1 MENNE
6 FLEEKKSGKKKIL
19 LIILSILII
28 LLVALGVNYL
38 INLNSPR
45 TLFKKVSNTIFGE
58 TLNVLDSIP
67 ASLNGMNEGTLK
79 FNTNIEDYSF
89 LNSEVI
95 DYTFGLDVS
104 QKRLLSSIKLTE
116 DNKEL
121 FNIEGNVYNNN
132 IYLNLNNLFSKNI
145 LIDEEVIKDNLG
157 ISINDIFNEINDVYS
172 EENINDYKYIVN
184 SFKNLTNAVIDKI
197 NYSKEKETLNINGDN
212 IKVNKI
218 IINFDK
224 ENTDLIINTYVD
236 GILNDNELI
245 KKLLKV
251 FDVEKEEL
259 IDNLKEIKDYD
270 NSDIDGTSKL
280 VVYTKG
286 LVNEI
291 VKVELTED
299 TEELISYVNYN
310 DYKLLRSDNIEIEI
324 NNQKLVIKKDNEII
338 INGEINS
345 LEKDNIDI
353 NFEVL
358 ESNTKGNI
366 VYQKQ
371 NENIKV
377 KINLDN
383 TKENNKITLDIDIKK
398 TGDNEYKIN
407 VNTLINLENKTFN
420 VTLENKNG
428 IKGMVL
434 EVPDTDNSV
443 NYKNITEEDLQT
455 IMNNL
460 EKRLE
465 NTKIMDLINSNN
477 EVIDNNEI
485 I

>member
-28 LLVALGVNYL
+28 LLIALGVNYL

-45 TLFKKVSNTIFGE
+45 TLFKKVSNTIFNE
-58 TLNVLDSIP
+58 TLDVLDSIP
-67 ASLNGMNEGTLK
+67 TSLSGMSEGK
-79 FNTNIEDYSF
+79 IEFNTDIEDYSF

-104 QKRLLSSIKLTE
+104 QKRLISNIKLTE

-145 LIDEEVIKDNLG
+145 LIDEVTIKDNLG
-157 ISINDIFNEINDVYS
+157 LSTNDIFNEINDVYN
-172 EENINDYKYIVN
+172 EEFINDYKYIVN
-184 SFKNLTNAVIDKI
+184 SFKNLTNDVIDKI
-197 NYSKEKETLNINGDN
+197 NYNKEKDTLNINGDN

-224 ENTDLIINTYVD
+224 ENADLIINIYID

-245 KKLLKV
+245 KKLVKI

-324 NNQKLVIKKDNEII
+324 NKQKLVIKKDNEII
-338 INGEINS
+338 INGDVNS
-345 LEKDNIDI
+345 LVKDNIDI

-358 ESNTKGNI
+358 DSNTEGNI

-371 NENIKV
+371 NENIKL
-377 KINLDN
+377 KINLEDN
-383 TKENNKITLDIDIKK
+383 SENNKITLDIDTTKISS
-398 TGDNEYKIN
+398 NEYITNIN
-407 VNTLINLENKTFN
+407 VLTNFDNKTFN
-420 VTLENKNG
+420 VTLENKSG
-428 IKGMVL
+428 LKGMVL
-434 EVPDTDNSV
+434 EVPNVDNSV

-460 EKRLE
+460 EKILE
-465 NTKIMDLINSNN
+465 NTKIMDVINSNN
-477 EVIDNNEI
+477 DSLNNEI
-485 I
+485 M